1 MSRRVGFVVMTLAII
16 LVLGGL
22 TVLSNFG
29 SSPDFQSAASSES
42 SQPIENST
50 VISSSLGEAVD
61 YLIQGVNPNTG
72 MIPETPTSTTY
83 WLYSDNFLASL
94 ALEQSAMNHSFDLQ
108 KFALSNSSA
117 STFGELIAR
126 SVSENLA
133 LFKINNIENQYL
145 VLNASEPCL
154 FNASQ
159 DYTLGT
165 LDGATFKVTINNG
178 TGLLSEKQY
187 ADIAFLNAICLHRQ
201 GNPAG
206 ALAAYNVGKEMF
218 HGKGLEDTVY
228 EQSCQ
233 QTCQYQTFKLAL
245 YIYASELLN
254 QPFPELALSILL
266 SMQDSAGG
274 FYTGY
279 GANLSHEGTSTNT
292 ETTSLAVLALNS
304 VFTG

>member
-1 MSRRVGFVVMTLAII
+1 MSRRVGFVVVALAII

-22 TVLSNFG
+22 TVLLSIG
-29 SSPDFQSAASSES
+29 SSPNPTSAASSES
-42 SQPIENST
+42 SQPFGNST
-50 VISSSLGEAVD
+50 VISSSLSEAVD
-61 YLIQGVNPNTG
+61 YLIQGVSPNTG
-72 MIPETPTSTTY
+72 LIPETPTSTTY

-94 ALEQSAMNHSFDLQ
+94 ALEQSAASHSFNLQ

-117 STFGELIAR
+117 VTFSELISR
-126 SVSENLA
+126 SVNEDLA
-133 LFKINNIENQYL
+133 LFKINNIENQYS
-145 VLNASEPCL
+145 VLNASEPCA
-154 FNASQ
+154 FYASQ

-165 LDGATFKVTINNG
+165 PDGVTLKITINNG
-178 TGLLSEKQY
+178 TGLLPEKQY

-201 GNPAG
+201 GNSAG
-206 ALAAYNVGKEMF
+206 ALAAYNVGKGMF
-218 HGKGLEDTVY
+218 HGNGLEDTVY

-245 YIYASELLN
+245 CIYASELLG
-254 QPFPELALSILL
+254 QPFPESALSILL

>member
-1 MSRRVGFVVMTLAII
+1 MSRRVGFVVVALATI

-22 TVLSNFG
+22 TVLLSFG
-29 SSPDFQSAASSES
+29 SGPNFQSAASSES
-42 SQPIENST
+42 SQPFENST
-50 VISSSLGEAVD
+50 VISSSLSDAMD
-61 YLIQGVNPNTG
+61 YLIQGVSPNTG
-72 MIPETPTSTTY
+72 MIPETPVSTTY

-94 ALEQSAMNHSFDLQ
+94 ALEQSAMSHSFNLQ

-117 STFGELIAR
+117 VTSSELISK
-126 SVSENLA
+126 SVSEDLA

-145 VLNASEPCL
+145 VLNASEPCV
-154 FNASQ
+154 FHASQ

-165 LDGATFKVTINNG
+165 RNGVTFKVTINNG
-178 TGLLSEKQY
+178 TGSLSEKKY

-201 GNPAG
+201 GNSAG
-206 ALAAYNVGKEMF
+206 ALAAYNVGKGMF
-218 HGKGLEDTVY
+218 HGKGLEDAVY

-233 QTCQYQTFKLAL
+233 QICQYQTFKLAL
-245 YIYASELLN
+245 YIYSSELLA
-254 QPFPELALSILL
+254 QPFPESALSILL

-292 ETTSLAVLALNS
+292 ETTSVAVLALNS